1 MAEKGNNNG
10 ANIGSGTVAGL
21 LAFLD
26 WVVKRNYATP
36 AAITPLKS
44 AAKQVFETVEGD
56 KADDLDV
63 RSLDLEEYF
72 SRFQVAMAATGR
84 ITPDSVRAYRVR
96 FNRALAMYEEY
107 LTTNSVPRLKTRG
120 SGKRA
125 KAKVTTTAAGTATP
139 PVSASEPEDVTV
151 VASSMISFPF
161 PLENGEVANLRLPK
175 RLERRDASRLTAFIN
190 ALTVDSEPPKQLPPA
205 PEQ

>member
-1 MAEKGNNNG
+1 MAENGNNHG

-26 WVVKRNYATP
+26 WVVKKLRDP
-36 AAITPLKS
+36 GRQLRLKS

-96 FNRALAMYEEY
+96 FNRALAMYEEC
-107 LTTNSVPRLKTRG
+107 LHDQQR
-120 SGKRA
+120 
-125 KAKVTTTAAGTATP
+125 
-139 PVSASEPEDVTV
+139 PE
-151 VASSMISFPF
+151 A
-161 PLENGEVANLRLPK
+161 
-175 RLERRDASRLTAFIN
+175 
-190 ALTVDSEPPKQLPPA
+190 
-205 PEQ
+205 

>member
-1 MAEKGNNNG
+1 MADNGNTNA

-26 WVVKRNYATP
+26 WVVKKNYATP

-44 AAKQVFETVEGD
+44 AAKQVFETVEDGQ
-56 KADDLDV
+56 ADDVDV
-63 RSLDLEEYF
+63 RSLDIEDYF

-84 ITPDSVRAYRVR
+84 ITPDSVRAYRAR

-107 LTTNSVPRLKTRG
+107 LTTNQIPRLKTRG
-120 SGKRA
+120 SGKRP
-125 KAKVTTTAAGTATP
+125 KAKPTTPSAPSATATTA
-139 PVSASEPEDVTV
+139 SEVDEPAVP
-151 VASSMISFPF
+151 ASSMISFPF

-175 RLERRDASRLTAFIN
+175 RLERRDAVRLTTFIN
-190 ALTVDSEPPKQLPPA
+190 ALTIDGEPPRQLPPA
-205 PEQ
+205 PEE

>member
-1 MAEKGNNNG
+1 MAENGNNNG

-26 WVVKRNYATP
+26 WVVKKNYATP

-44 AAKQVFETVEGD
+44 AAKQVFETVESD
-56 KADDLDV
+56 NADDLDV

-72 SRFQVAMAATGR
+72 SRFQVAMAVTGR

-107 LTTNSVPRLKTRG
+107 LTTNSVPRLKARG
-120 SGKRA
+120 SSKKP
-125 KAKVTTTAAGTATP
+125 KAKVTTRNRHATP
-139 PVSASEPEDVTV
+139 DVPATEPEDVTV
-151 VASSMISFPF
+151 VVSSMISFPF

-175 RLERRDASRLTAFIN
+175 RLERRDAARLTAFIN
-190 ALTVDSEPPKQLPPA
+190 ALTVDSEPPKQLPAA